1 MYASAKQLTAKDL
14 GLADGREQEDEEAL
28 DGRQAPHAFE

>member
-1 MYASAKQLTAKDL
+1 MYASAKQLTTKNL

-28 DGRQAPHAFE
+28 DGRQVPCVFE